1 MAVSKPGTPDPEL
14 ERVSLG
20 HAALIFDELYE
31 RLDPDLFTWLL
42 GVLRVLRNS
51 LDTRYVF

>member
-1 MAVSKPGTPDPEL
+1 MAVSKPKSLNPEF
-14 ERVSLG
+14 EASLG

-42 GVLRVLRNS
+42 GVLRVLQNS
-51 LDTRYVF
+51 LDARYVF